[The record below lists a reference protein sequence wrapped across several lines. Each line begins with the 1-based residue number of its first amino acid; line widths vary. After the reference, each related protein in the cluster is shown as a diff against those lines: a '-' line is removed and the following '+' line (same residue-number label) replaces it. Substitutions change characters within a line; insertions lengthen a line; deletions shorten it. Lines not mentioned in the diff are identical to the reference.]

1 MTSLRENIQQMAPA
15 AALAEIAMVLGELLR
30 HQDEEERLEFF
41 QNILGRAGE
50 TKVGSMV
57 NL

>member
-1 MTSLRENIQQMAPA
+1 MTSLQENLKQMKPA
-15 AALAEIAMVLGELLR
+15 AALAEIAQVLGELLS
-30 HQDEEERLEFF
+30 HQDDGERVEFLRG
-41 QNILGRAGE
+41 ILGSAGE